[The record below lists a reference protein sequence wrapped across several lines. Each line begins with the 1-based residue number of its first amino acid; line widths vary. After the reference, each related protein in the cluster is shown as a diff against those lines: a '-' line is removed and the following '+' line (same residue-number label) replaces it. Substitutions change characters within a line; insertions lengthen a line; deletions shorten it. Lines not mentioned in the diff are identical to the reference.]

1 MQGLEGHMG
10 SSPGYQSMP
19 KAPMPSSTHTR
30 ATHAERGVPLPLS
43 GMKTSTGLLKGPTP
57 PLVTAATRTEHVA
70 LVATTGSR
78 AVLLFCWASEEMFC
92 WGREETSLGWGRRQP
107 VPTSWARQE

>member
-1 MQGLEGHMG
+1 MAHGELSWLPKHAQGSHAILHPHPGHTCREGH
-10 SSPGYQSMP
+10 
-19 KAPMPSSTHTR
+19 
-30 ATHAERGVPLPLS
+30 PLPLS

-70 LVATTGSR
+70 LVATTGRR

-92 WGREETSLGWGRRQP
+92 WRREETSLGL
-107 VPTSWARQE
+107 TSLARQE